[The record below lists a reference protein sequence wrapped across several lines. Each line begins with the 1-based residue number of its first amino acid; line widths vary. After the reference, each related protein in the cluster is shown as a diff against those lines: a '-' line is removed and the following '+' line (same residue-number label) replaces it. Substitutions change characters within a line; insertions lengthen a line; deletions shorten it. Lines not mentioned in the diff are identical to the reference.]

1 MTLAISL
8 QKLSKTYAG
17 GAVGV
22 SDVSLDIMRGTFVS
36 LLGPSGSGKTTTL
49 MMLAG
54 FEEPDSGRVVIEGH
68 DMAGVPPYERNLGMV
83 FQNYALFPHMTVGD
97 NISFPLEVRGRSRA
111 ERAAAVDRALAL
123 VQLDGYAGRYPRQ
136 LSGGQQQRVAL
147 ARALVYDPP
156 VLLMDEPLGALD
168 KKLRRHMQVEL
179 KALQRKLGITVVYV
193 THDQE
198 EAMSMSD
205 VIAVMH
211 GGAVAQFGSPADLYA
226 RPRSVFVADFLG
238 ETNFL
243 DARQLATA
251 GYDPAHLPL
260 AAGRPADLYSLRP
273 EAIRLVGAES
283 APVVASVANRV
294 FLGDCERIEVTLAGG
309 TRLWLRAQADSSAAP
324 VTEGQKV
331 GLAWAQ
337 VDMVPLRRGDGD

>member
-1 MTLAISL
+1 MSIAISL
-8 QKLSKTYAG
+8 QKLSKTYGG

-22 SDVSLDIMRGTFVS
+22 REVSLDIARGTFVS

-54 FEEPDSGRVVIEGH
+54 FEEPDGGSVVVEGR

-97 NISFPLEVRGRSRA
+97 NIAFPLEVRRVPRA
-111 ERAAAVDRALAL
+111 ERQAAVERALAL
-123 VQLDGYAGRYPRQ
+123 VQLDGYGTRYPRQ

-168 KKLRRHMQVEL
+168 KKLRRHMQGEL

-211 GGAVAQFGSPADLYA
+211 QGRIAQSGSPADLYA
-226 RPRSVFVADFLG
+226 RPSSVFVADFLG

-243 DARQLATA
+243 EPRQLAAA
-251 GYDPAHLPL
+251 GYDPARLP
-260 AAGRPADLYSLRP
+260 PADLYSLRP
-273 EAIRLVGAES
+273 EAVRLVGAAG

-294 FLGDCERIEVTLAGG
+294 FLGDCERIEVVLAGG
-309 TRLWLRAQADSSAAP
+309 TRLWLRAQADTAARP
-324 VTEGQKV
+324 VEEGART
-331 GLAWAQ
+331 GLAWAPA
-337 VDMVPLRRGDGD
+337 DLVPLRRGADD

>member
-1 MTLAISL
+1 MTPAISL
-8 QKLSKTYAG
+8 QQLSKTYGG

-22 SDVSLDIMRGTFVS
+22 RDVSLEIRRGTFVS

-54 FEEPDSGRVVIEGH
+54 FEEPDGGRVVVEGR

-97 NISFPLEVRGRSRA
+97 NVAFPLEVRGMA
-111 ERAAAVDRALAL
+111 RAARQEAVARALTL
-123 VQLDGYAGRYPRQ
+123 VQLDGYAERYPRQ

-168 KKLRRHMQVEL
+168 KKLRRHMQTEL

-211 GGAVAQFGSPADLYA
+211 QGRVAQFGSPAELYA
-226 RPRSVFVADFLG
+226 RPNSVFVADFLG

-243 DARQLATA
+243 DAAE
-251 GYDPAHLPL
+251 L
-260 AAGRPADLYSLRP
+260 AAAGFDRGRLPAAADLFSLRP
-273 EAIRLVGAES
+273 EAVRLVAPEGA
-283 APVVASVANRV
+283 AVVATVSNRV
-294 FLGDCERIEVTLAGG
+294 FLGDSDRIEMTLAGG
-309 TRLWLRAQADSSAAP
+309 ARLWLRTQADSAAAP
-324 VTEGQKV
+324 VAEGQRY
-331 GLAWAQ
+331 GLAWATA
-337 VDMVPLRRGDGD
+337 DMVPLRRDTAP